1 MRGRPHLPRGA
12 RLPSRRRVRMLD
24 RIKAFFSALQEGAVP
39 GGSGHDREAFNLAAA
54 ALLVHAACV
63 DDSYDAL
70 ERRRILELVRTRLSL
85 AEDEARALVAAAE
98 ARVADTVQ
106 ILGFTRAVKDNFSYD
121 DRVALI
127 EMLWEV
133 VLADG
138 RLDAHE
144 AQLMRRIGGLI
155 YVSDR
160 DRGLARQRAA
170 ARLGGG

>member
-1 MRGRPHLPRGA
+1 
-12 RLPSRRRVRMLD
+12 MLN
-24 RIKAFFSALQEGAVP
+24 RIKEFFVTRDGQAASGTTGHSHQE
-39 GGSGHDREAFNLAAA
+39 RKIAAA

-63 DDSYDAL
+63 DDSYDEV
-70 ERRRILELVRTRLSL
+70 ERRRILALLGSRLSL
-85 AEDEARALVAAAE
+85 SRDEAKTLMEAAE
-98 ARVADTVQ
+98 SKVENAAQ

-121 DRVALI
+121 ERIELV

-138 RLDAHE
+138 HLDAHE

-155 YVSDR
+155 YVTDR

-170 ARLGGG
+170 ARLDGG

>member
-1 MRGRPHLPRGA
+1 
-12 RLPSRRRVRMLD
+12 MLN
-24 RIKAFFSALQEGAVP
+24 RIKEFFVA
-39 GGSGHDREAFNLAAA
+39 REARAEPGTARHSREEFNLAAA
-54 ALLVHAACV
+54 ALLVHAAGV
-63 DDSYDAL
+63 DDAYDEV
-70 ERRRILELVRTRLSL
+70 ERRHIASLLGARFSLS
-85 AEDEARALVAAAE
+85 EAE
-98 ARVADTVQ
+98 AEALLAGAETKVQGAVQ

-121 DRVALI
+121 ERVELI

-155 YVSDR
+155 YVTDR

-170 ARLGGG
+170 ARLDLN